1 MTSDIKD
8 WARYVLNDYHLFL
21 DCYLDADED
30 IDMWIEI
37 KGAAVEMYKQRFRL
51 TGQKQDRIEI
61 PLKEYLDDLDDW
73 KKVKEIC
80 LVFRPTEKSVYG
92 IVVIEN
98 IKLEKLEGTLL

>member
-21 DCYLDADED
+21 DCYLKTDES

-37 KGAAVEMYKQRFRL
+37 KGVAVEMYKQRFRL
-51 TGQKQDRIEI
+51 VEQKQERIEI
-61 PLKEYLDDLDDW
+61 RLKEYLDDLDDW

-80 LVFRPTEKSVYG
+80 LVFRPTKKAIHG
-92 IVVIEN
+92 VIEIKN
-98 IKLEKLEGTLL
+98 IKLAK